1 MYACRRVESNH
12 SIKRRVASVNLVKS
26 RAIAFLTASIIAS
39 SFFASALAAAMTT
52 PAYEAAIDK
61 LFMNTQFNDAQAMCS
76 KAMTEHP
83 KDKVVFLLKMAEMY
97 IVAAKGR
104 SGLEA
109 GREAA
114 RLAPRNAQVLATCSI
129 LEFLAGFVV
138 KSDQMA
144 QSAITLDPKNGRA
157 HAAMALSGL
166 RAETISVAEELD
178 KAMKLAPKD
187 ATVLVVAGMIHM
199 RRLEYDQA
207 EKCYSIFVKSF
218 PNTAL
223 PYYQRGYFRREVLN
237 NIGAIKDFDEVLK
250 RYRGDHFVL
259 TSRAKLNKKTGH
271 FKEAIEDFNALEKLG
286 AAGYTQFS
294 RRAECYAALNN
305 YEAAIKDYKLALKTV
320 GVNEPNFYKKYAT
333 TYGSTRR
340 SAWTQMMDGKDA
352 SEFSDTKATWLKM
365 IMLLEKHGEYAEALK
380 ELIKFTAIF
389 PGDLNSIF
397 LRQSLYTRTH
407 RYAEALG
414 DINLLISKN
423 PNVADYYSARAEIY
437 KQVGKKERAAEDL
450 KRVHNLETTGMPE
463 GLPE

>member
-1 MYACRRVESNH
+1 
-12 SIKRRVASVNLVKS
+12 VNIVRTL
-26 RAIAFLTASIIAS
+26 AIAFLTASIITS

-52 PAYEAAIDK
+52 QAYEAAIDK
-61 LFMNTQFNDAQAMCS
+61 LFMNTQFSDAQQLCS
-76 KAMTEHP
+76 KAMAEHP
-83 KDKVVFLLKMAEMY
+83 KDRVVFLLKMAEMY

-109 GREAA
+109 GRNAA
-114 RLAPRNAQVLATCSI
+114 RLAPKNAQVVATGSI

-138 KSDQMA
+138 KAEQMA
-144 QSAITLDPKNGRA
+144 QSAVALDDKNGRA

-166 RAETISVAEELD
+166 RVETISVAEELE

-187 ATVLVVAGMIHM
+187 ATVMVVAGMIHL

-207 EKCYSIFVKSF
+207 EKTYSLFVKTF

-223 PYYQRGYFRREVLN
+223 PYYQRGFFRREVFN
-237 NIGAIKDFDEVLK
+237 NNGAIKDFGEVLK
-250 RYRGDHFVL
+250 RYKGDHFVL
-259 TSRAKLNKKTGH
+259 STRAKLNKKTGH

-294 RRAECYAALNN
+294 RRAECYAALND

-320 GVNEPNFYKKYAT
+320 GVNEPNFHKKYAT
-333 TYGSTRR
+333 TFGSTRR

-352 SEFSDTKATWLKM
+352 SEFSDTKSTWLKM
-365 IMLLEKHGEYAEALK
+365 IMLEEKHGDYADALQ
-380 ELIKFTAIF
+380 ELIKFTALF

-397 LRQSLYTRTH
+397 LRQSLYKRMH

-423 PNVADYYSARAEIY
+423 PNVAEYYASRADIY
-437 KQVGKKERAAEDL
+437 KLAGKPDRAAQDL
-450 KRVHNLETTGMPE
+450 KRVHNLETTGTPE
-463 GLPE
+463 GF